1 MKKKK
6 WALVTGGAGG
16 IGQALVNEFIE
27 ASYSVVSADIAFDT
41 ITRNGDDCV
50 SLPIDLEQIAKS
62 EVYTN
67 EFVQQIQSI
76 TNAHGIDCLIN
87 NAAVQILAPCTK
99 LTRNH
104 WQTTM
109 DVNLSAPFFLSQAF
123 APNLI
128 KNKGAI
134 VNISSIHATQTKKEF
149 TAYAKS
155 KAALSALTRNMV
167 LDFGDEI
174 RINAIEPAAI
184 ATEMLKAGFIGR
196 TEQYKKLENF
206 HPLHRVGEPREVSEL
221 AVFLCSNKAL
231 FIQGACISISG
242 GIQGALKDP
251 GH

>member
-1 MKKKK
+1 MTNQK

-16 IGQALVNEFIE
+16 IGQSLIEEFLE
-27 ASYSVVSADIAFDT
+27 AGYSVIAADIAFNT
-41 ITRNGDDCV
+41 ITSDSERSI

-67 EFVQQIQSI
+67 EFVHQIQSK
-76 TNAHGIDCLIN
+76 TNGHGIDCLIN

-104 WQTTM
+104 WKTTM

-123 APNLI
+123 SPDLI

-149 TAYAKS
+149 VAYATS

-167 LDFGDEI
+167 LELGDRI

-184 ATEMLKAGFIGR
+184 STEMLKSGFIDKQ
-196 TEQYKKLENF
+196 ELYSKLENY
-206 HPLHRVGEPREVSEL
+206 HPIKRIGRPREIAEL
-221 AVFLCSNKAL
+221 AVYLCGNKAS
-231 FIQGACISISG
+231 FIQGACISASG
-242 GIQGALKDP
+242 GILNVLSDP
-251 GH
+251 TP

>member
-1 MKKKK
+1 MTNQK
-6 WALVTGGAGG
+6 WALITGSAGG
-16 IGQALVNEFIE
+16 IGQSLVDEFLK
-27 ASYSVVSADIAFDT
+27 AGYSVIATDIAFNTNKSDSERS
-41 ITRNGDDCV
+41 I
-50 SLPIDLEQIAKS
+50 SLPIDLEQIVKS
-62 EVYTN
+62 EEYTN
-67 EFVQQIQSI
+67 EFVHQIQSK
-76 TNAHGIDCLIN
+76 TNGHGIDCLIN

-99 LTRNH
+99 ITRKN
-104 WQTTM
+104 WKTTL

-123 APNLI
+123 APDLI

-149 TAYAKS
+149 TAYATS

-167 LDFGDEI
+167 LDFGDQI

-196 TEQYKKLENF
+196 TEQYKNLESF

-251 GH
+251 DH